1 MINIRHRSY
10 KNVSELNKEIRKVI
24 NMEKFWND
32 RGLVL
37 IAPDY
42 FRFLIGIN
50 SKIINNWLLSK
61 SEVEKKMYES
71 FKNVENFLLANLS
84 QDCVNNAKNTYY
96 RLPLLKNWSEDYK
109 NIDTNMREEIKDI
122 NITIKKGDG
131 NGF

>member
-24 NMEKFWND
+24 NMEKFWNNQ
-32 RGLVL
+32 GLVL

-42 FRFLIGIN
+42 FRFLLGIN
-50 SKIINNWLLSK
+50 SKILNNWLLSK

>member
-32 RGLVL
+32 NGLVL

-42 FRFLIGIN
+42 FRFLLGIN

>member
-32 RGLVL
+32 KWLVL
-37 IAPDY
+37 ISPDY
-42 FRFLIGIN
+42 FRFLLGIN